1 MIDANTI
8 SHDHAVITLPSCA
21 GCLAAEVS
29 QSNGAIGQE
38 VGGRGR
44 GLSDPRRRL
53 AVVVSGLHLED
64 IGDDAVDLYVPDEA
78 GEEQL
83 LGDGGTDQPESR
95 ETQQQ
100 LGQPD
105 RQRKGCRVGGLKM
118 CTDET
123 AAIES

>member
-1 MIDANTI
+1 M
-8 SHDHAVITLPSCA
+8 
-21 GCLAAEVS
+21 
-29 QSNGAIGQE
+29 QSDKRR
-38 VGGRGR
+38 GGRGSGVGGR

-53 AVVVSGLHLED
+53 AVVVGGLHLED
-64 IGDDAVDLYVPDEA
+64 VGDDAVDLHVADEA

-83 LGDGGTDQPESR
+83 LGDGGADQPEGR

-123 AAIES
+123 AAIQS